1 MSPSRNRAARLVLGV
16 VSALVLLSGA
26 PAWAAP
32 ELRLEPAAG
41 QPGDSFTVTGTGFDP
56 VPVDIHWDSES
67 GPHLTTTVGPVFTVT
82 VVVPADAQPNSYPVV
97 AVVRNG
103 NAMSTSTAS
112 FQVGPVAE
120 PEEPEPE
127 EQQEPTT
134 TVAGSPTAAD
144 PPPTGRGAST
154 GDASRNALGVT
165 GGVDL
170 GMAGTTNGGSTGEAA
185 AGSGPGSGAG
195 SGTATTGAT
204 EGEAGEAGST
214 TTSAPAA
221 AGAPDQTLG
230 ALPPSGAPGEAREG
244 DRGDAEDAALA
255 PQSTS
260 QSSGAVQSPVLLV
273 LGLGMVF
280 GGGVVLAVRNRHRT
294 GA

>member
-1 MSPSRNRAARLVLGV
+1 MSPRRTRPAGFVLAV
-16 VSALVLLSGA
+16 VGALVLLGGA

-32 ELRLEPAAG
+32 ELRLEPATG
-41 QPGDSFTVTGTGFDP
+41 QPGDSFTVTGTGFEP
-56 VPVDIHWDSES
+56 GPVDIHWDSES
-67 GPHLTTTVGPVFTVT
+67 GPHLTTTVGPEFTVT

-103 NAMSTSTAS
+103 SSLSTSTAS

-120 PEEPEPE
+120 PDEPEEPE
-127 EQQEPTT
+127 EPGSTT
-134 TVAGSPTAAD
+134 TVAESPPVTD
-144 PPPTGRGAST
+144 PPPAGRGASA

-165 GGVDL
+165 GGVDPD
-170 GMAGTTNGGSTGEAA
+170 MAGTTNGGTAGQSTV
-185 AGSGPGSGAG
+185 GSGPDSD
-195 SGTATTGAT
+195 GAT
-204 EGEAGEAGST
+204 PGAAAEGAEGEPGST
-214 TTSAPAA
+214 TTTAAPP
-221 AGAPDQTLG
+221 AGGPPEPG
-230 ALPPSGAPGEAREG
+230 PGSLPSSGAPGSAPG
-244 DRGDAEDAALA
+244 GDAEEAEGAALA
-255 PQSTS
+255 PRPTS